1 MDGSGARASRASS
14 VAAAACDGPHATPAR
29 LGATLRLRSATV
41 ALQRTALQ
49 RTAASGD
56 RGYRESLHRSPQ
68 VATSLLIHL
77 IHLIHFSFTRHVTC
91 GMRDVCR

>member
-14 VAAAACDGPHATPAR
+14 VAAAACDGPHATPAHLGPHATPAR

-41 ALQRTALQ
+41 ALQ

-56 RGYRESLHRSPQ
+56 RGYRESLHRSP
-68 VATSLLIHL
+68 
-77 IHLIHFSFTRHVTC
+77 
-91 GMRDVCR
+91 